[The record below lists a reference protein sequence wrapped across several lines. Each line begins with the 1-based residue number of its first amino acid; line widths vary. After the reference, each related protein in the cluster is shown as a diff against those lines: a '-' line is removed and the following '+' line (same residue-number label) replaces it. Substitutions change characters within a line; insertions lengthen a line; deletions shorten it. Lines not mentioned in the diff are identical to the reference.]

1 MITYAYRCDACGH
14 TFEARQRM
22 TAEPLREC
30 PACGGSVRRLITG
43 GLGTLGIN
51 HDSSRACSIKS
62 GG

>member
-14 TFEARQRM
+14 RFEVRQRM

-30 PACGGSVRRLITG
+30 PECGGEVRRVITG
-43 GLGTLGIN
+43 GLGTIGVA
-51 HDSSRACSIKS
+51 HDSSRACSISS